1 VRLLVL
7 FARKPSDWLRKP
19 EIVPIFVK
27 LCSTYN
33 VLVSRKSLVV
43 GKNVLRT
50 AVLGDKGKSLEIIV
64 LENNDKSL
72 GTTILAD
79 KYKGIETTVF
89 KTLEIEN
96 YCARR

>member
-1 VRLLVL
+1 V
-7 FARKPSDWLRKP
+7 D
-19 EIVPIFVK
+19 
-27 LCSTYN
+27 
-33 VLVSRKSLVV
+33 
-43 GKNVLRT
+43 KNVLRT

-64 LENNDKSL
+64 LENNDKRL

-89 KTLEIEN
+89 KTLEIDN